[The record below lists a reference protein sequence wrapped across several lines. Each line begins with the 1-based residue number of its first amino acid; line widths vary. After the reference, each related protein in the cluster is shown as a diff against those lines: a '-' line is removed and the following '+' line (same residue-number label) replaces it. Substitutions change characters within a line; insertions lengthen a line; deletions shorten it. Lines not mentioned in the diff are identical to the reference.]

1 MWKREEPKKSPSLKY
16 VMEDDIGAVVGTST
30 GGFFCNCLESRKR
43 KGRAGV
49 GTLERGKEIAAAA
62 REREGKSRERRGRGK
77 ERVVAATYEEGKRE
91 QGEEKKM
98 RKWQER
104 KK

>member
-1 MWKREEPKKSPSLKY
+1 M
-16 VMEDDIGAVVGTST
+16 
-30 GGFFCNCLESRKR
+30 
-43 KGRAGV
+43 
-49 GTLERGKEIAAAA
+49 ERGTEIAAAA